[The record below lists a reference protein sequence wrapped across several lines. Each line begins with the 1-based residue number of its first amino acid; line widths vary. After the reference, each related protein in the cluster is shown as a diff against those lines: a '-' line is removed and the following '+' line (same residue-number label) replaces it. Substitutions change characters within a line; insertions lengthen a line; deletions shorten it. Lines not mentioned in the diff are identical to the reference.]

1 MPVHTLLARGRTLLA
16 LGVLLLSWPV
26 LAQNYPSRPLTLVV
40 PFAPGGTTD
49 IIGRILAEGLG
60 RKLGQPVIVE
70 NRGGAGGNIGATAVA
85 VAKPDGYTLLMGY
98 NGTNAINPSLYKRTG
113 FDPLR
118 SFEPLSMV
126 ARVNNVVVVHPSL
139 LLKSLPELVA
149 YAKAHPGQLNYG
161 SAGPGSIFH
170 LAGEM
175 LEQQAGVQMT
185 HVAYKG
191 ASPALTDL
199 MAGQVQV
206 MFTTIPAALQQI
218 RAGKLRAIGVTG
230 AARSPLFPDLPTAR
244 ESGVPGL
251 VVDSWFAVFAPRG
264 LPVEARQRLGTAL
277 RAVLADPGTMQK
289 FQEQGAQVQSSTP
302 EELARILEA
311 DIESW
316 RKVIQAAKLTLD

>member
-16 LGVLLLSWPV
+16 LGALLLSWPV

-175 LEQQAGVQMT
+175 LAQQTGVQMT